1 MATPLSAW
9 EPYATRRIVKS
20 PVNKVGRFFLLAIG
34 LAATPWLLTHPA
46 DAAGA
51 GGPAFEWQPQAAP
64 RGPMVIV
71 VSLAEQ
77 SVHVYRNGIAIGSS
91 PISSGRSGHATPT
104 GVFTILQKE
113 REHRSNLYDDAPMP
127 YMERLTWDGVALHA
141 GTLPGYAA
149 SHGCVRLPHGFA
161 QRLFEVTARGDTV
174 VVADAGASAPEIVH
188 PAVLAPVTP
197 LGEAAMAAQGS
208 AQPSWWDDAAGADG
222 PVSILASLADR
233 RVYALRNGVRIGS
246 ADLVIAEGF
255 HRDGAVVF
263 VAGQATPAKEA
274 IAPAARTWAVYP
286 IRGSLGDLSMDA
298 LASSL
303 RAPQEFVAHIEAI
316 LVPGTSILVTDQPA
330 LRSGDASAEPVLQS
344 STAPDDRLG
353 HGN

>member
-1 MATPLSAW
+1 M
-9 EPYATRRIVKS
+9 
-20 PVNKVGRFFLLAIG
+20 NKGGRWFLLAIG
-34 LAATPWLLTHPA
+34 LAATPWLLTHPS
-46 DAAGA
+46 DVGGA
-51 GGPAFEWQPQAAP
+51 GVPAFEWQPQAAP

-77 SVHVYRNGIAIGSS
+77 SVHAYRNGIAIGSS
-91 PISSGRSGHATPT
+91 PISSGRRGHATPT

-141 GTLPGYAA
+141 GTLPGYPA

-174 VVADAGASAPEIVH
+174 VVSDAGASAPEIVH
-188 PAVLAPVTP
+188 PAVLSPVTP
-197 LGEAAMAAQGS
+197 LGEAAMAVQGS
-208 AQPSWWDDAAGADG
+208 DQPSWWDDAAAPDG

-233 RVYALRNGVRIGS
+233 RVYVLRNGIRIGS

-263 VAGQATPAKEA
+263 VAGQASAAKEA
-274 IAPAARTWAVYP
+274 VAAAARTWAVYP

-303 RAPQEFVAHIEAI
+303 RAPQEFVARIEAI
-316 LVPGTSILVTDQPA
+316 LAPGTSILVTDQPA
-330 LRSGDASAEPVLQS
+330 LRSGDGAAAEPVLQS
-344 STAPDDRLG
+344 FTAPDDRLG

>member
-1 MATPLSAW
+1 
-9 EPYATRRIVKS
+9 
-20 PVNKVGRFFLLAIG
+20 
-34 LAATPWLLTHPA
+34 
-46 DAAGA
+46 
-51 GGPAFEWQPQAAP
+51 
-64 RGPMVIV
+64 MVIV
-71 VSLAEQ
+71 VSLEEQ

-91 PISSGRSGHATPT
+91 PISSGRSGHPTPT

-141 GTLPGYAA
+141 GTLPGYPA

-161 QRLFEVTARGDTV
+161 ERLFDVTTRGDTV

-197 LGEAAMAAQGS
+197 LGEVSMAAQES
-208 AQPSWWDDAAGADG
+208 DQRSWWDDAAAPDG

-233 RVYALRNGVRIGS
+233 RVYVLRNGLRIGS
-246 ADLVIAEGF
+246 AELAVAEGF

-263 VAGQATPAKEA
+263 VAGQGKAAKDAVPAT
-274 IAPAARTWAVYP
+274 RTWVVYP

-303 RAPQEFVAHIEAI
+303 RVPQAFVARIQAV
-316 LVPGTSILVTDQPA
+316 LAPGTSILITDQPA
-330 LRSGDASAEPVLQS
+330 LRSGDGSAAQPVLQS
-344 STAPDDRLG
+344 FTAADDKLG
-353 HGN
+353 HDD